1 MYHRQPLPILILC
14 LLLLGAC
21 KGGGQDASEDE
32 LSTFGAYVHQLD
44 TAKLTAAMNRI
55 VKGDTTRWTADM
67 TVRQRYTDIPQF
79 DEKPVWFSR
88 MGVSEDAD
96 SLLAFLRREA
106 PRNGLDTLAFFVP
119 QIAED
124 LAIVRELAF
133 DSLGVDINDL
143 LPRLDY
149 RLSKAYV
156 RYTTGQR
163 FGFMRPDRVFN
174 RLQMKPD
181 SSSYAQLFDYE
192 VKAPDYKASLQQL
205 TSDDRMQYLASSV
218 PSSSVYKSLQN
229 RLLQSTSPDERTK
242 LALNMERSRWQVTQ
256 PADPSR
262 MVIVNIPAQQL
273 WAVGTDSVLNM
284 RIVCGATK
292 TKTPLLISAISHVQV
307 NPEWVIPLNIL
318 KNEVAHHA
326 GDSAYFARNHYHIVD
341 RSSGDTLNPVQV
353 SAAQLSS
360 GRVRVAQRGGPGNSL
375 GRIVFRFQNNFA
387 VYLHDTNNHGAFK
400 RDRRTLSHGCVR
412 VADPFGLACFLMPEM
427 DERLRDRLRLSMDLA
442 PVTDYG
448 REYLSEHAEEPRPF
462 RLISYRDVSPR
473 VPVYLVYYTAYPN
486 PASGAIEQWP
496 DLYGYDAAIRRAAG
510 YYLLKK

>member
-1 MYHRQPLPILILC
+1 
-14 LLLLGAC
+14 
-21 KGGGQDASEDE
+21 
-32 LSTFGAYVHQLD
+32 
-44 TAKLTAAMNRI
+44 
-55 VKGDTTRWTADM
+55 
-67 TVRQRYTDIPQF
+67 
-79 DEKPVWFSR
+79 
-88 MGVSEDAD
+88 
-96 SLLAFLRREA
+96 
-106 PRNGLDTLAFFVP
+106 
-119 QIAED
+119 
-124 LAIVRELAF
+124 
-133 DSLGVDINDL
+133 
-143 LPRLDY
+143 
-149 RLSKAYV
+149 
-156 RYTTGQR
+156 
-163 FGFMRPDRVFN
+163 
-174 RLQMKPD
+174 
-181 SSSYAQLFDYE
+181 
-192 VKAPDYKASLQQL
+192 
-205 TSDDRMQYLASSV
+205 
-218 PSSSVYKSLQN
+218 
-229 RLLQSTSPDERTK
+229 
-242 LALNMERSRWQVTQ
+242 MERSRWQVTQ

-292 TKTPLLISAISHVQV
+292 TKTPLLISAISHVEV

-318 KNEVAHHA
+318 KNEVVHHA

-341 RSSGDTLNPVQV
+341 RSSGDTLNPKQV

-462 RLISYRDVSPR
+462 RLRCR
-473 VPVYLVYYTAYPN
+473 YP
-486 PASGAIEQWP
+486 SC
-496 DLYGYDAAIRRAAG
+496 RR
-510 YYLLKK
+510 LLSAEEITINRFTNLKHY

>member
-1 MYHRQPLPILILC
+1 
-14 LLLLGAC
+14 
-21 KGGGQDASEDE
+21 
-32 LSTFGAYVHQLD
+32 
-44 TAKLTAAMNRI
+44 
-55 VKGDTTRWTADM
+55 
-67 TVRQRYTDIPQF
+67 
-79 DEKPVWFSR
+79 
-88 MGVSEDAD
+88 
-96 SLLAFLRREA
+96 
-106 PRNGLDTLAFFVP
+106 VP

-124 LAIVRELAF
+124 LAIVRELSF

-181 SSSYAQLFDYE
+181 SSGYAQLFDYE

-205 TSDDRMQYLASSV
+205 TSDDRMSYLFASV

-229 RLLQSTSPDERTK
+229 RLLQSTSPDECTK

-326 GDSAYFARNHYHIVD
+326 GDSAYYARNNYYIVD
-341 RSSGDTLNPVQV
+341 RSSGDTLNPKQV

-360 GRVRVAQRGGPGNSL
+360 GRVRVAQPGGPGNSL

-400 RDRRTLSHGCVR
+400 RERRTLSHGCVR
-412 VADPFGLACFLMPEM
+412 VEDPYGLACFLMPEM
-427 DERLRDRLRLSMDLA
+427 DERLRDRLRLSMDLE
-442 PVTDYG
+442 PLTDYG

-462 RLISYRDVSPR
+462 RLVSYREVSPS

-496 DLYGYDAAIRRAAG
+496 DLYGYDAAIKRATG

>member
-1 MYHRQPLPILILC
+1 
-14 LLLLGAC
+14 
-21 KGGGQDASEDE
+21 
-32 LSTFGAYVHQLD
+32 
-44 TAKLTAAMNRI
+44 
-55 VKGDTTRWTADM
+55 
-67 TVRQRYTDIPQF
+67 
-79 DEKPVWFSR
+79 

-124 LAIVRELAF
+124 LAIVRELSF

-181 SSSYAQLFDYE
+181 SSGYARLFDYE
-192 VKAPDYKASLQQL
+192 VKEPDYKASLQQL
-205 TSDDRMQYLASSV
+205 TSDDRMSYLFASV

-273 WAVGTDSVLNM
+273 WAVGTDLVLNM

-326 GDSAYFARNHYHIVD
+326 GDSAYYARNNYYIVD
-341 RSSGDTLNPVQV
+341 RSSGDTLNPKQV

-360 GRVRVAQRGGPGNSL
+360 GRVRVAQPGGPGNSL

-400 RDRRTLSHGCVR
+400 RERRTLSHGCVR
-412 VADPFGLACFLMPEM
+412 VEDPYGLACFLMPEM
-427 DERLRDRLRLSMDLA
+427 DERLRDRLRLSMDLE
-442 PVTDYG
+442 PLTDYG

-462 RLISYRDVSPR
+462 RLVSYREVSPS

-496 DLYGYDAAIRRAAG
+496 DLYGYDAAIKRATG